1 MDRNAKK
8 PDSIFERKS
17 LSDAAL
23 DLCLAKKWSLDW
35 RECGCCLHLEAS
47 ELVEAYRG
55 KGDSS
60 VKAEAA
66 DTLIMLA
73 AIVGASGLSWDAVV
87 QEAFDKIRR
96 VHNGRI

>member
-1 MDRNAKK
+1 VGRSTKK
-8 PDSIFERKS
+8 SNTSRKASISE
-17 LSDAAL
+17 AAL
-23 DLCLAKKWSLDW
+23 DLCLAEKWSLDW
-35 RECGCCLHLEAS
+35 RERGCYLHLEAS

-66 DTLIMLA
+66 DTLITLA

-96 VHNGRI
+96 VRNG